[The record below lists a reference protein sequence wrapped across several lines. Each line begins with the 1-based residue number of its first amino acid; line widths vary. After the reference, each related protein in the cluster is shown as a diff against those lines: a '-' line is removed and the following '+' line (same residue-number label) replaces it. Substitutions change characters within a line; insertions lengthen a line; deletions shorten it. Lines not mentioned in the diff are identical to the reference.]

1 MADDRQETIR
11 ETIESQIDYHL
22 STSDDVHEQL
32 LSLLSVDFGIEDPP
46 FTVLIGKLESLEDIE
61 SSEKIFL
68 KPLLESMYSFENFK
82 RLANDQSLSKR
93 PMFKHLFVHIDRYF
107 TPYFMSEQPEVCFDP
122 WPWLEHY
129 LNASGERAGIIT
141 EIDDPI
147 YGDGSLMASAC
158 ALAYVSLHCNLET
171 ERERVY
177 DFLKRFEEEYGKS
190 RRSIWCKMVLKGR
203 IEGLPLSE
211 ILDWSTRE

>member
-11 ETIESQIDYHL
+11 ETIESQIEYHL

-46 FTVLIGKLESLEDIE
+46 FTILIGKLESLENIE
-61 SSEKIFL
+61 SSEKLFL

-93 PMFKHLFVHIDRYF
+93 PMFKYLSVRIDKYL
-107 TPYFMSEQPEVCFDP
+107 TPYFMSEQPEVSFDP

-129 LNASGERAGIIT
+129 LNASGEREEIIL
-141 EIDDPI
+141 EIDDPV
-147 YGDGSLMASAC
+147 YPDGSLEASAC
-158 ALAYVSLHCNLET
+158 ALAYVSLHCDLDSK
-171 ERERVY
+171 REKFY
-177 DFLKRFEEEYGKS
+177 HFLNRFEVEYGKS
-190 RRSIWCKMVLKGR
+190 RRSIWCKMVFEGR
-203 IEGLPLSE
+203 IEGVPLSE
-211 ILDWSTRE
+211 ILNWFG